1 MGGFSIW
8 HWLIV
13 LVIVLLVFGTKRLT
27 SGARD
32 LGKAVHE
39 FKKGMHGEDDSG
51 DHKPQA
57 RIGEDKPAQPS
68 EQHDRDNAAR

>member
-32 LGKAVHE
+32 LGKAVNE
-39 FKKGMHGEDDSG
+39 FKKGVQG
-51 DHKPQA
+51 DEGKPVA
-57 RIGEDKPAQPS
+57 RLGEDKPGDATA
-68 EQHDRDNAAR
+68 ETRDRDDVER

>member
-1 MGGFSIW
+1 MGSFSLW

-32 LGKAVHE
+32 LGKAVNE
-39 FKKGMHGEDDSG
+39 FKKGVQG
-51 DHKPQA
+51 DEEKPTP
-57 RIGEDKPAQPS
+57 RISEEKSQQTS
-68 EQHDRDNAAR
+68 EQRERDDVAH